1 MRQRILIVDDEM
13 DLRELLGF
21 NFLQAGY
28 TLITASDGAA
38 AIAEA
43 KLWTP
48 AAIILDLNMPG
59 LNGFTVCERLRQEP
73 ATRAIPIIILTAD
86 SADQSRVLAL
96 KLGAT
101 AYLTKPFSPRGF
113 IARVAEIIQLSTESV
128 RIPVG

>member
-1 MRQRILIVDDEM
+1 M

-28 TLITASDGAA
+28 TLLLASDGAA

-43 KLWTP
+43 KLWIP
-48 AAIILDLNMPG
+48 AAVILDLNMPG

-73 ATRAIPIIILTAD
+73 TTRAIPIVILTAD
-86 SADQSRVLAL
+86 SGDQSRALSL

-101 AYLTKPFSPRGF
+101 AYLTKPFSPRG
-113 IARVAEIIQLSTESV
+113 IVMRVREIIVLSNADA
-128 RIPVG
+128 

>member
-43 KLWTP
+43 KLWNP
-48 AAIILDLNMPG
+48 AAILLDLNLPG
-59 LNGFTVCERLRQEP
+59 LNGFMVCGRLRQDP
-73 ATRAIPIIILTAD
+73 ATREIPIIVLTAD
-86 SADQSRVLAL
+86 STDQRRSLAL

-101 AYLTKPFSPRGF
+101 AYLTKPFSPRF
-113 IARVAEIIQLSTESV
+113 VVLRVAEIIELSSRV
-128 RIPVG
+128 N